1 MSIYHILDQ
10 HPAITASEM
19 YLELEQLA
27 NELVLSGKFRID
39 ADDKINFTRLS
50 IPSQGINVVFS
61 IRELSDKNL
70 LPSSRQFLT
79 KILAQDLRGMSIEA
93 RVELEISQMLNKI
106 SKHQPVS
113 FDLELKLAR
122 IIVQAAHPV
131 VIKMLLHEKVEIFLS
146 YSYNIGDMMDIVSW
160 QQDGGNS
167 GMQSTDGR
175 EVAIFVSAGG
185 NPLGKTQSNSIY
197 GDGLPAI
204 ARMTIIAAQEI
215 GHYSDIMR
223 NEEGRQISRYSADF
237 GGRRAKEQVRLARAA
252 DVANIA
258 AIKADLARY
267 DFNTLAEYERH
278 LKFYKQHKII
288 GFKMWRT
295 LFSCWLLRGQ
305 LNNIISKKYP
315 GLLSNHKYLGMKLL
329 DAFSDMS
336 FNIAP
341 KADVYSRSDANAQ
354 EAILCIEALARVPQQ
369 ARKWGH
375 HLTKALIPNLYSF
388 YYETVIPACFNNYR
402 YMSGKNYVLKLNKH
416 PLSWLKKFWRQKPQS
431 FMWEYD

>member
-1 MSIYHILDQ
+1 MSIYHILEQ
-10 HPAITASEM
+10 HPAITASQM
-19 YLELEQLA
+19 HIELEQLA

-70 LPSSRQFLT
+70 LPSSRKFLT
-79 KILAQDLRGMSIEA
+79 KILEQDLRGMSIEA
-93 RVELEISQMLNKI
+93 RVELEISQMLKKI

-113 FDLELKLAR
+113 LDLELKLAR
-122 IIVQAAHPV
+122 ILVQAAHPV
-131 VIKMLLHEKVEIFLS
+131 VIKMLLYEKVEIFLS

-160 QQDGGNS
+160 QQDGSNS

-185 NPLGKTQSNSIY
+185 NPFGSTPNNSIY

-215 GHYSDIMR
+215 GHYS
-223 NEEGRQISRYSADF
+223 
-237 GGRRAKEQVRLARAA
+237 KEQVRLARAA

-258 AIKADLARY
+258 AIEADLARY
-267 DFNTLAEYERH
+267 DLPTLAEYERH

-288 GFKMWRT
+288 GFKVWRT
-295 LFSCWLLRGQ
+295 LFSCWLLRSQ
-305 LNNIISKKYP
+305 LNSIILKKYP
-315 GLLSNHKYLGMKLL
+315 GLTTKQKYLGMKLFA
-329 DAFSDMS
+329 AFSDMS

-341 KADVYSRSDANAQ
+341 KADVYSRSDKDAQ

-375 HLTKALIPNLYSF
+375 NITKALIPNLYSF
-388 YYETVIPACFNNYR
+388 YYEVVIPACFNNYR
-402 YMSGKNYVLKLNKH
+402 NMSGKDYVLKLTTH
-416 PLSWLKKFWRQKPQS
+416 PLSWVKRIFHKKPPS